1 MLFTNYYYYIYKR
14 KLHYLFY
21 HKFSF
26 KVLIL
31 LYYLIQQIIF
41 DLQQIII
48 YILNAYKNNLSTQVT
63 KKKYMNR
70 NINVMN

>member
-1 MLFTNYYYYIYKR
+1 MIINLCYLQIIIIIHK
-14 KLHYLFY
+14 KKSHYLFC

-41 DLQQIII
+41 DLQQII
-48 YILNAYKNNLSTQVT
+48 YILNAYSNNLSTQAT
-63 KKKYMNR
+63 KEKYKC
-70 NINVMN
+70 